1 MPQLNDAQE
10 LLKKLGFDRQRT
22 NIMAARTLLALAQ
35 LTPDQKWDAASNPR
49 IGVRSI
55 MDWMRNELDFQVAE
69 NTRETIRRFVLKQF
83 VEAGFCLH
91 NDDDPGRPTNSS
103 KNVYRLS
110 DEALAVI
117 RSYQRDG
124 SEKIIGKYLK
134 SKVVLTDKYAK
145 ARELSRFNVTLPQG
159 EQVSLKRGGQNQL
172 IEKIIADFCPQFIP
186 DAQVLYI
193 GDADSKEG
201 LYDKQRLSQL
211 GVELPDHGK
220 MPDLIVY
227 QPDKHWL
234 FLIEA
239 CSTHGPIDHWRY
251 SELESL
257 FSQTSAGLV
266 YVSCFPNRSTL
277 RKFIADLAWE
287 TEAWIAEEPTHM
299 LHLNGSRFM
308 GPYS

>member
-1 MPQLNDAQE
+1 MPQLNDAQK
-10 LLKKLGFDRQRT
+10 LLTTLGFDRQRT
-22 NIMAARTLLALAQ
+22 NVMAARTLLALAQ
-35 LTPDQKWDAASNPR
+35 LNFEQDWAEASNPR
-49 IGVRSI
+49 MGIRSI
-55 MDWMRNELDFQVAE
+55 MDWMRQELDFQVAE

-91 NDDDPGRPTNSS
+91 NDDDPERPTNSS

-110 DEALAVI
+110 DEALAVV
-117 RSYQRDG
+117 RSYQGDSG
-124 SEKIIGKYLK
+124 GKILENYLK

-145 ARELSRFNVTLPQG
+145 ARERSRFSITLPQG
-159 EQVSLKRGGQNQL
+159 GKVSLKRGGQNQL
-172 IEKIIADFCPQFIP
+172 IEKIITDFCPQFIP

-201 LYDKQRLSQL
+201 TYDRERLREL
-211 GVELPDHGK
+211 GIELPEHGK

-239 CSTHGPIDHWRY
+239 CSTHGPVDHWRY

-266 YVSCFPNRSTL
+266 YVSCFPDRATL
-277 RKFIADLAWE
+277 RRFIADLAWE

-299 LHLNGSRFM
+299 MHLNGSRFM
-308 GPYS
+308 GPYN

>member
-1 MPQLNDAQE
+1 MPQLNDAQK
-10 LLKKLGFDRQRT
+10 LLTTLGFDRQRT
-22 NIMAARTLLALAQ
+22 NVMAARTLLALAQ
-35 LTPDQKWDAASNPR
+35 LNFEQDWAEASNPR
-49 IGVRSI
+49 MGVRSI
-55 MDWMRNELDFQVAE
+55 MDWMRQELDFQVAE

-91 NDDDPGRPTNSS
+91 NDDDPERPTNSS

-110 DEALAVI
+110 DEVLAVV
-117 RSYQRDG
+117 RSYQGDSSG
-124 SEKIIGKYLK
+124 KIIEKYLK

-145 ARELSRFNVTLPQG
+145 ARERSRFSITLPQG
-159 EQVSLKRGGQNQL
+159 EKVSLKRGGQNQL
-172 IEKIIADFCPQFIP
+172 IEKIITDFCPQFIP

-201 LYDKQRLSQL
+201 TYDRERLREL
-211 GVELPDHGK
+211 GIELPEHGK

-239 CSTHGPIDHWRY
+239 CSTHGPVDHWRY

-257 FSQTSAGLV
+257 FSQTSGAGICFLFPRPRNASEV
-266 YVSCFPNRSTL
+266 YC
-277 RKFIADLAWE
+277 
-287 TEAWIAEEPTHM
+287 
-299 LHLNGSRFM
+299 
-308 GPYS
+308 

>member
-1 MPQLNDAQE
+1 MPQLDDAQK
-10 LLKKLGFDRQRT
+10 LLTTLGFDRQRT
-22 NIMAARTLLALAQ
+22 NVMAARTLLALAQ
-35 LTPDQKWDAASNPR
+35 LNFEQDWAEASNPR
-49 IGVRSI
+49 MGVRSI
-55 MDWMRNELDFQVAE
+55 MDWMRQELDFQVAE

-83 VEAGFCLH
+83 VEAGFCLQ
-91 NDDDPGRPTNSS
+91 NDDVPERPTNSP

-110 DEALAVI
+110 DEALAVV
-117 RSYQRDG
+117 RSYQGDNSG
-124 SEKIIGKYLK
+124 KIIENYLK
-134 SKVVLTDKYAK
+134 SKIVLTDKYAK
-145 ARELSRFNVTLPQG
+145 ARERSRFSITLPQG
-159 EQVSLKRGGQNQL
+159 KSVSLKRGGQNQL
-172 IEKIIADFCPQFIP
+172 IEKIITDFCPQFIP

-201 LYDKQRLSQL
+201 TYDRERLREL
-211 GVELPDHGK
+211 GIELPEHGK

-227 QPDKHWL
+227 QPDNHWL

-266 YVSCFPNRSTL
+266 YVSCFPDRATL
-277 RKFIADLAWE
+277 RRFIADLAWE

-299 LHLNGSRFM
+299 MHLNGSRFM

>member
-1 MPQLNDAQE
+1 MPQLDDAQK
-10 LLKKLGFDRQRT
+10 LLTTLGFDRQRT
-22 NIMAARTLLALAQ
+22 NVMAARTLLALAQ
-35 LTPDQKWDAASNPR
+35 LNFEQDWAEASNPR
-49 IGVRSI
+49 MGVRSI
-55 MDWMRNELDFQVAE
+55 MDWMRQELDFQVAE
-69 NTRETIRRFVLKQF
+69 NTLETIRRFVLKQF

-91 NDDDPGRPTNSS
+91 NDDDPERPTNSS

-110 DEALAVI
+110 DEALAVV
-117 RSYQRDG
+117 RSYQGDSNG
-124 SEKIIGKYLK
+124 KIIENYLK

-145 ARELSRFNVTLPQG
+145 ARERSRFSITLPQG
-159 EQVSLKRGGQNQL
+159 EKVSLKRGGQNQL
-172 IEKIIADFCPQFIP
+172 IEKIITDFCPQFIP

-201 LYDKQRLSQL
+201 TYDRERLREL
-211 GVELPDHGK
+211 GIELPEHGK

-239 CSTHGPIDHWRY
+239 CSTHGPVDHWRY

-266 YVSCFPNRSTL
+266 YVSCFPDRATL
-277 RKFIADLAWE
+277 RRFIADLAWE

-299 LHLNGSRFM
+299 MHLNGSRFM
-308 GPYS
+308 GPYN

>member
-1 MPQLNDAQE
+1 MPQLNDAQK
-10 LLKKLGFDRQRT
+10 LLTTLGFDRQRT
-22 NIMAARTLLALAQ
+22 NVMAARTLLALAQ
-35 LTPDQKWDAASNPR
+35 LNFEQDWAEASNPR
-49 IGVRSI
+49 MGVRSI
-55 MDWMRNELDFQVAE
+55 MDWMRQELDFQVAE

-91 NDDDPGRPTNSS
+91 NDDDPERPTNSS

-110 DEALAVI
+110 DEALAVV
-117 RSYQRDG
+117 RSYQGDSG
-124 SEKIIGKYLK
+124 GKIIEKYLK

-145 ARELSRFNVTLPQG
+145 ARERSRFSITLPQG
-159 EQVSLKRGGQNQL
+159 EKVSLKRGGQNQL
-172 IEKIIADFCPQFIP
+172 IEKIITDFCPQFIP

-201 LYDKQRLSQL
+201 TYDRERLREL
-211 GVELPDHGK
+211 GIELPEQGK

-239 CSTHGPIDHWRY
+239 CSTHGPVDHWRY

-266 YVSCFPNRSTL
+266 YVSCFPDRATL
-277 RKFIADLAWE
+277 RRFIADLAWE

-299 LHLNGSRFM
+299 MHLNGSRFM
-308 GPYS
+308 GPYN